1 MSENNNQNK
10 AIKSGGF
17 VMQAGI
23 LAVAGIIV
31 RIIGLL
37 YRSPLNAI
45 IGDLGAGY
53 YSTAYSVYT
62 IILLISSYSI
72 PSAIAKVIAQ
82 KLAFGQH
89 KNAQRLFHGALIY
102 VVVVGGIASL
112 ITYFCAPFLAEGYAS
127 DVLKVFAPTIFL
139 SGILGVLR
147 GYFQAR
153 RTMVSTSVSQ
163 ILEQLLNAVVSIG
176 GAYLLMKLAT
186 AGTTKQAVFG
196 AMGSAIGTGAGVL
209 IALIYMYIVYLR
221 SRNKER
227 RLLRKDT
234 SEVDSYKNIFRT
246 IFCIVTPFLL
256 STFIYNCSTVTN
268 MTIYEKI
275 MINLNAVSE
284 ERAITDYGI
293 FAYKAVTVANIPI
306 AMASAMS
313 AAMIPSISAAFVK
326 GEIKQTRR
334 KIHTAIHTTMLIAI
348 PSAVGLFVLAKP
360 VMRCLFWQKESLD
373 MASSLLMVL
382 AVTVIF
388 YSLSTI
394 TNAVLQGIGK
404 VNIPVINA
412 LIALGLQV
420 AVLMELL
427 LLTDINLYALAIAMI
442 TYSLTMCILNGMA
455 VRKYLHYHH
464 RVMKTFIKPFI
475 AAVIMGVFAWGTYY
489 GLYYLVKRNILC
501 VAIAIIVAAIVYFIC
516 VFKLGVLT
524 ENELLK
530 MPKGKKLVRVAKRIH
545 LL

>member
-1 MSENNNQNK
+1 
-10 AIKSGGF
+10 
-17 VMQAGI
+17 
-23 LAVAGIIV
+23 
-31 RIIGLL
+31 
-37 YRSPLNAI
+37 
-45 IGDLGAGY
+45 
-53 YSTAYSVYT
+53 
-62 IILLISSYSI
+62 
-72 PSAIAKVIAQ
+72 
-82 KLAFGQH
+82 
-89 KNAQRLFHGALIY
+89 
-102 VVVVGGIASL
+102 
-112 ITYFCAPFLAEGYAS
+112 
-127 DVLKVFAPTIFL
+127 
-139 SGILGVLR
+139 
-147 GYFQAR
+147 
-153 RTMVSTSVSQ
+153 
-163 ILEQLLNAVVSIG
+163 
-176 GAYLLMKLAT
+176 
-186 AGTTKQAVFG
+186 
-196 AMGSAIGTGAGVL
+196 
-209 IALIYMYIVYLR
+209 
-221 SRNKER
+221 
-227 RLLRKDT
+227 
-234 SEVDSYKNIFRT
+234 
-246 IFCIVTPFLL
+246 
-256 STFIYNCSTVTN
+256 
-268 MTIYEKI
+268 
-275 MINLNAVSE
+275 
-284 ERAITDYGI
+284 
-293 FAYKAVTVANIPI
+293 
-306 AMASAMS
+306 
-313 AAMIPSISAAFVK
+313 
-326 GEIKQTRR
+326 
-334 KIHTAIHTTMLIAI
+334 MLIAI